1 MPTPETT
8 YSDMTLEDFL
18 LKFCDE
24 QVRAPRRAR
33 RRRAARA
40 VGFFPSLRRL
50 TSAAPAVRAQ
60 VAKIEEE
67 AQQNVAKLRC
77 GARLPLSRRPAPGR
91 AARQPAARAAAL
103 HAQPAAAPERR

>member
-1 MPTPETT
+1 MPGAETT

-24 QVRAPRRAR
+24 QVRASRRAR

-40 VGFFPSLRRL
+40 IGFFPSLRL

-60 VAKIEEE
+60 VA
-67 AQQNVAKLRC
+67 
-77 GARLPLSRRPAPGR
+77 
-91 AARQPAARAAAL
+91 
-103 HAQPAAAPERR
+103 